1 MNRTDRLLAI
11 VLELQARGKA
21 RAQDLADHFETS
33 KRTIYRDIEALCEA
47 GVPVVATPGRGYRL
61 MEGYFLPPLSF
72 GVDEAMTLLLGNDF
86 VAQRF
91 DPQYRAAAVAARRK
105 IEAVLPERHRAELA
119 DLRESL
125 HIIVG
130 DARQLP
136 TAEVQLLLG
145 RLRRAIRER
154 QTVRFRYHARHATT
168 GAAPALARAG
178 DSPKERHKERHADPY
193 SLAHAAGAW
202 YLLAHCHQR
211 RAVRMFRLDRI
222 EDLATTAATFV
233 RPAGFRLSDQD
244 PEDNRTLMVRAIFA
258 TEAARWV
265 REARNFYVEEETETP
280 EGLLVTLRVRHE
292 TDVLPW
298 LLGWGRQ
305 VRVLE
310 PESLRRRI
318 AEEVAAIARIYREVD
333 ALLT

>member
-1 MNRTDRLLAI
+1 M
-11 VLELQARGKA
+11 
-21 RAQDLADHFETS
+21 
-33 KRTIYRDIEALCEA
+33 
-47 GVPVVATPGRGYRL
+47 PVVATPGRGYRL

-91 DPQYRAAAVAARRK
+91 DPQYRAAAGTARRK

-125 HIIVG
+125 QIIVG

-168 GAAPALARAG
+168 GAAPLLARAG
-178 DSPKERHKERHADPY
+178 ESPKERHADPY

-244 PEDNRTLMVRAIFA
+244 PEDSRTLMVRALFA

-292 TDVLPW
+292 ADVFAW

-318 AEEVAAIARIYREVD
+318 GEEAAALARIYREAD